1 MVDLDAVYREHSR
14 AVYRFLL
21 AKTGSARLPAKNH
34 RLYPSSPKAE
44 FLKKF
49 AKSDAN
55 GRVFC
60 YSINS
65 LLCTLEETV

>member
-1 MVDLDAVYREHSR
+1 MVDLDAVYREPSR

-44 FLKKF
+44 FLKKVLMRGC
-49 AKSDAN
+49 KT
-55 GRVFC
+55 GRV
-60 YSINS
+60 
-65 LLCTLEETV
+65 LV